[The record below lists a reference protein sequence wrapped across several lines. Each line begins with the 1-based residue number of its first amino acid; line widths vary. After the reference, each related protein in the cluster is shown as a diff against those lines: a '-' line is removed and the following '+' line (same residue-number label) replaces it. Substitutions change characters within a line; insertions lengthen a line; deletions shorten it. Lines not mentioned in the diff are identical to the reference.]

1 MDLKEESPFFMIK
14 VFDVNKLEN
23 KQGIFSN
30 PEVFN
35 VGQEDVDEFDK
46 KFEYKEKLVLKGQL
60 GV

>member
-1 MDLKEESPFFMIK
+1 MNFHK
-14 VFDVNKLEN
+14 VFDMSKLEN

-35 VGQEDVDEFDK
+35 VCLDDVDEFDK
-46 KFEYKEKLVLKGQL
+46 KFEYKEKLVLEGQL